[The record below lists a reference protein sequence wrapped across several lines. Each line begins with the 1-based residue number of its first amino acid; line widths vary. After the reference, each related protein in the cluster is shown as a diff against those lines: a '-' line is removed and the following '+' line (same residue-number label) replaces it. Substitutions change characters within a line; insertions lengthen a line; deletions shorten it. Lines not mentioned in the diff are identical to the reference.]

1 MLAGK
6 GFTNVI
12 NMAGGIKGWNSE
24 TAVGPEDLGL
34 ALFTGKESLA
44 EVLVIAYS
52 LEKGLFDFYTSM
64 AEIITDTKVRQLFKQ
79 LSTIEIKHQERVLA
93 EYNKL
98 RKSSLTRD
106 QFEQQPVATMMEGG
120 LTTEEYLAL
129 YKPDLDSVRDV
140 VSLAMGIEGQAL
152 DLYQRAANRASDN
165 EISKS
170 LMKIADEERAHL
182 RQLGTLLD

>member
-1 MLAGK
+1 
-6 GFTNVI
+6 
-12 NMAGGIKGWNSE
+12 
-24 TAVGPEDLGL
+24 
-34 ALFTGKESLA
+34 
-44 EVLVIAYS
+44 
-52 LEKGLFDFYTSM
+52 
-64 AEIITDTKVRQLFKQ
+64 
-79 LSTIEIKHQERVLA
+79 
-93 EYNKL
+93 
-98 RKSSLTRD
+98 LTRD

>member
-6 GFTNVI
+6 GFGNVI
-12 NMAGGIKGWNSE
+12 NMAGGIKGWRSE

-34 ALFTGKESLA
+34 SLFTGQESLE

-52 LEKGLFDFYTSM
+52 LEKGLFDFYISM
-64 AEIITDTKVRQLFKQ
+64 TEIITDTKVRQLFKQ

-93 EYNKL
+93 EYNDLK
-98 RKSSLTRD
+98 KSHITREE
-106 QFEQQPVATMMEGG
+106 FEQQPVATMMEGG

-152 DLYQRAANRASDN
+152 DLYSRAADRTSNKEVKR
-165 EISKS
+165 S
-170 LMKIADEERAHL
+170 LLKIADEERTHL
-182 RQLGTLLD
+182 KQLGALLD